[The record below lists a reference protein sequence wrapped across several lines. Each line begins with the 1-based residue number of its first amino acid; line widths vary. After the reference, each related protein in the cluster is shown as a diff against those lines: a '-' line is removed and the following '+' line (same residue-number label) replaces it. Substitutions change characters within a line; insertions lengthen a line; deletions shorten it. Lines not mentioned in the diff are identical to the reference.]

1 MANTDQPRKRSRSVT
16 KANLDRLDQILTKA
30 ENRESSFEST
40 LKSLQDTIVDLGKS
54 HERLKTTMEN
64 MEKTIDESK
73 QREADL
79 VKRVSKLENLCMYIY
94 AVGTVLV
101 AVGMLTT
108 WAINTGKFFTGGG
121 DKNDK
126 NVPQDIFM
134 YAPLDRGK
142 HHQLPEHVDGGNT
155 PK

>member
-1 MANTDQPRKRSRSVT
+1 MAITDQSRKRSRSLT
-16 KANLDRLDQILTKA
+16 KSHLDRLDQILTKA

-108 WAINTGKFFTGGG
+108 WAINTGKFFTGGS

-142 HHQLPEHVDGGNT
+142 HHQLPERVDGGNT
-155 PK
+155 HK